1 MLAPH
6 RVSSLLQ
13 AADFSLLPPVSRP
26 DPTPPRDGWKQ
37 RHSSESPGQECRMND
52 PGAPAD
58 ECVLPDCLR
67 WPAVAIRM
75 SSSEDETRRL
85 ELSSAGAACR
95 HTLLRWFLL
104 RSESVWTSALSS
116 RQPLLSRCKGTSSSK
131 NICRGGINLSF
142 CLARFSQGKNKEKYF
157 HRMCV
162 KGQYLALTRSEFSMW
177 TKVG

>member
-13 AADFSLLPPVSRP
+13 AADFSLLPPVSLP

-85 ELSSAGAACR
+85 ALSCQPALLAVTRCSAGFC
-95 HTLLRWFLL
+95 
-104 RSESVWTSALSS
+104 SAPSLCG
-116 RQPLLSRCKGTSSSK
+116 RRRFHPGNLCCPDAKELPHPR
-131 NICRGGINLSF
+131 IFVGG
-142 CLARFSQGKNKEKYF
+142 E
-157 HRMCV
+157 
-162 KGQYLALTRSEFSMW
+162 
-177 TKVG
+177 